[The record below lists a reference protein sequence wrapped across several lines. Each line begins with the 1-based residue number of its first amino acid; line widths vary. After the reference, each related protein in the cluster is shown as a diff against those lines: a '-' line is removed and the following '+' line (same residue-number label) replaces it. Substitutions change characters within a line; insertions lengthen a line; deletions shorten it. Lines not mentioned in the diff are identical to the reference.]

1 MRVHRVIAVVLLLS
15 CNAHH
20 DHAPPVEPAGL
31 ELVSPGLPPLA
42 PLRYA
47 LAKGATATLALDVD
61 SKIIAGDQ
69 SNAAP
74 PLHVAL
80 DIAVD
85 DVLPDGRMK
94 LTSTIRSM
102 SATGDDPT
110 SAHVDA
116 IGSDLGGLAITATL
130 SPDGTIGDVHATD
143 QPLPDLAKAELA
155 QLIGGFQQ
163 LAMPL
168 PVVPIGVGAKWRT
181 SRPVGPAVALALQTT
196 TTVEV
201 TGHTGSTLT
210 YAIVSELHGA
220 DQTAVQDGVSVDV
233 KSITGMANATGTIDL
248 ARFAV
253 DTTQSAE
260 LHMEMTTGSDRTPM
274 TMTQTLRV
282 SSH

>member
-1 MRVHRVIAVVLLLS
+1 MRVHRVIALTWLLTS

-20 DHAPPVEPAGL
+20 DPPPIEPAGL

-47 LAKGATATLALDVD
+47 LAKGTKATVALDVD
-61 SKIIAGDQ
+61 SKIVAGDQ
-69 SNAAP
+69 SDASP

-80 DIAVD
+80 DVAVD

-94 LTSTIRSM
+94 LTSTIRSLG
-102 SATGDDPT
+102 ATGDDPT
-110 SAHVDA
+110 ATHVDEV
-116 IGSDLGGLAITATL
+116 GSGLAGLAISAVL

-155 QLIGGFQQ
+155 QLIAGFQQ

-168 PVVPIGVGAKWRT
+168 PTAPIGVGAKWRT
-181 SRPVGPAVALALQTT
+181 SRALGPASSLTLQTT

-201 TGHTGSTLT
+201 TGHIGSTLT
-210 YAIVSELHGA
+210 YVIASEVHGA

-233 KSITGMANATGTIDL
+233 KSITGMANASGTIDL

-253 DTTQSAE
+253 DATQTAE

-274 TMTQTLRV
+274 MMTQTMRL